1 MRSAY
6 RLGLYSFSLMV
17 FLFVVSC
24 HPKKDQIQ
32 VIINS
37 FPVYGEESIVD
48 LEKLYRID
56 VTEISL
62 FNKQNE
68 YQGFVDFDGNGNLYV
83 LDRYEGTITVF
94 DENGRLINRFGRRG
108 QGPSEFQEA
117 HFMVISNNRIYVF
130 HGRNELKILNL
141 QGEYIAGDVIHIYG
155 DNPLRLR
162 AVENLFYVLKGKT
175 DRTFSKL
182 DLILGAYGR
191 DFSGGKDLFEYTY
204 PLGLRGYPCWEW
216 MLILKSGEFFF
227 PTDNHHKYSI
237 TRYDKSGKPN
247 LIFGRHY
254 QIENYSEEARNRFLS
269 TYEKSIE
276 KGHLSILKAPP
287 IVRTMFQ
294 DSKENIWV
302 ISGETY
308 EDNMNPNFE
317 NTVDIFNRKG
327 EWLSSF
333 KTPKISK
340 NSFYHHGKIYKV
352 RPLDTEDFSQ
362 FIDVYGMRFK
372 GKGRDGRNP

>member
-1 MRSAY
+1 MWSAY
-6 RLGLYSFSLMV
+6 RLGLFSFSLMV
-17 FLFVVSC
+17 FLLVVSC
-24 HPKKDQIQ
+24 YPKTDQIQ

-37 FPVYGEESIVD
+37 LPVYEEESIVD

-68 YQGFVDFDGNGNLYV
+68 YQGLIDFDRNNNLYV
-83 LDRYEGTITVF
+83 LDIYEGTITVF
-94 DENGRLINRFGRRG
+94 DENGRLVNSFGRRG

-130 HGRNELKILNL
+130 HGRNELKILDL
-141 QGEYIAGDVIHIYG
+141 QGEHI
-155 DNPLRLR
+155 
-162 AVENLFYVLKGKT
+162 
-175 DRTFSKL
+175 
-182 DLILGAYGR
+182 
-191 DFSGGKDLFEYTY
+191 
-204 PLGLRGYPCWEW
+204 
-216 MLILKSGEFFF
+216 
-227 PTDNHHKYSI
+227 
-237 TRYDKSGKPN
+237 SGKPN

-254 QIENYSEEARNRFLS
+254 RIENFSEEARNRFSS
-269 TYEKSIE
+269 TYEKAIE
-276 KGHLSILKAPP
+276 KGRMTILKAPP

-294 DSKENIWV
+294 DSNENIWV

-333 KTPKISK
+333 KTTKISK

-352 RPLDTEDFSQ
+352 RPIDTEDFSQ

-372 GKGRDGRNP
+372 WKGHDGRNP